1 MSPSRRDAVI
11 SRLPHL
17 LKSPGMPATRTR
29 LSYNQRGSTISQTLH
44 LSSSR
49 GRNIRSRLDLN
60 FSWPRSCI
68 RIMAFFANFV
78 GLSCFLGVFFTV
90 NKSYG
95 CSMGDAFT
103 LAGWV
108 LAVGAFMSSAILAYH
123 HPRCKCWEPSNYR
136 QLSRHGDYDL
146 QTFAELPR

>member
-1 MSPSRRDAVI
+1 
-11 SRLPHL
+11 
-17 LKSPGMPATRTR
+17 
-29 LSYNQRGSTISQTLH
+29 
-44 LSSSR
+44 
-49 GRNIRSRLDLN
+49 
-60 FSWPRSCI
+60 
-68 RIMAFFANFV
+68 MAFFANFV

-95 CSMGDAFT
+95 YSMGDAFT

-146 QTFAELPR
+146 QTFAELPG